1 MISGIS
7 FLIGLLT
14 GIYAAQEYN
23 IPPVKVYAKK
33 ALIVLF
39 TTLDDAKK
47 EVYIRNSKKND
58 DKQSDHEESESD
70 GEQQTEIE
78 EVS

>member
-1 MISGIS
+1 MIFGLS
-7 FLIGLLT
+7 FLLGLLT

-39 TTLDDAKK
+39 TTLDEAKK
-47 EVYIRNSKKND
+47 EVYTRNSKKND
-58 DKQSDHEESESD
+58 EKLSDREESESD
-70 GEQQTEIE
+70 IE
-78 EVS
+78 PQSDIE

>member
-1 MISGIS
+1 MIFGLS
-7 FLIGLLT
+7 FLLGLLT

-39 TTLDDAKK
+39 TTLDEAKK
-47 EVYIRNSKKND
+47 EVYTRNSKK
-58 DKQSDHEESESD
+58 K
-70 GEQQTEIE
+70 
-78 EVS
+78 